1 MAISIGAG
9 DMVSRQVADIPKLTH
24 KEAGIMAQVEYER
37 LLAVLESLSGEDWQ
51 KPTYCKEWN
60 VRDMVAHIAGA
71 VAGSNSV
78 SEFKRQN
85 IDNPY
90 GKEFDDPVDG
100 TNKLQIE
107 DRADMEPEEIVAEF
121 REKGQ
126 RAVANRQKLPWPIRK
141 IHLPMGSLGFASF
154 EYLMDTI
161 YSRDQ
166 WMHRYDICAATGKK
180 MITTPAHDGRLVA
193 LVLRDIAKKLHSQF
207 KKRTII
213 LKLLGDVGSEYQF
226 GQASTPDCTIEI
238 DLFDF
243 NLRASGRIT
252 LAEALSRTAVTGDQD
267 FARWFL
273 ENCEVPY

>member
-1 MAISIGAG
+1 MTISMEAS
-9 DMVSRQVADIPKLTH
+9 DMVNQQVVDIPKLTH
-24 KEAGIMAQVEYER
+24 KEAGIMSQVEYER
-37 LLAVLESLSGEDWQ
+37 LLAVLESLSGDDWQ
-51 KPTYCKEWN
+51 KPTYCQAWN
-60 VRDMVAHIAGA
+60 VRDMTAHIAGA
-71 VAGSNSV
+71 VAGSGSF

-90 GKEFDDPVDG
+90 AKESKDPVDG

-107 DRADMEPEEIVAEF
+107 ERADKTPEELVTEF
-121 REKGQ
+121 RQKGQ
-126 RAVANRQKLPWPIRK
+126 IAVTNRQKLPWPIRK

-161 YSRDQ
+161 YPRDQ

-180 MITTPAHDGRLVA
+180 MVTTPDHDGRLVE
-193 LVLRDIAKKLHSQF
+193 LVLRDIARKLHNQF
-207 KKRTII
+207 KIRT
-213 LKLLGDVGSEYQF
+213 LTVRLLGDVDSEYQF
-226 GQASTPDCTIEI
+226 GPAATPDCTIAI

-252 LAEALSRTAVTGDQD
+252 LAETLGRTAVTGDQD

>member
-1 MAISIGAG
+1 MTISIEAS
-9 DMVSRQVADIPKLTH
+9 DMVNQQVVDIPKLTH

-37 LLAVLESLSGEDWQ
+37 LLAVLESLSGNDWQ
-51 KPTYCKEWN
+51 KPTYCKAWN
-60 VRDMVAHIAGA
+60 VRDMTAHIAGA
-71 VAGSNSV
+71 VAGSGSV

-90 GKEFDDPVDG
+90 GKEFKDPVDG

-107 DRADMEPEEIVAEF
+107 ERADKTPEELVTEF

-126 RAVANRQKLPWPIRK
+126 IAVINRQKLPWPIRK

-161 YSRDQ
+161 YPRDQ

-180 MITTPAHDGRLVA
+180 MVTTSDHDGRLVE
-193 LVLRDIAKKLHSQF
+193 LVLRDIARKLNNQF
-207 KKRTII
+207 KNRTLIVR
-213 LKLLGDVGSEYQF
+213 LLDDVGSVYQF
-226 GQASTPDCTIEI
+226 GPAATPDCTITI

-252 LAEALSRTAVTGDQD
+252 LAETLSRTAVTGDQN